1 MTHPKYSHQQLRS
14 KSLARLKQIYSEIGC
29 TLEVNDRRCKD
40 EWRSAIA
47 RYQAAQ
53 LQKIDK
59 QDIAQSEFDQYI
71 ADQAQAVAPEKLT
84 VIEINPHHFEIFA
97 GKQLIAYIS
106 YDSSEFVTQP
116 WVVMISGNEIFRHTT
131 QAQCQRFIHWHYKDN
146 TLPLPLP
153 APIDYPEAPT
163 ITEISFYDQEVSV
176 DGQLIASVSFDHEN
190 YQDLYWRVLVNDTEI
205 FRDTTPERC
214 HSYVKQQ
221 YQQGTLPVQKQ
232 FEEPCTTGNEIMVQI
247 ATECDKYGLELLD
260 NGIYT
265 SDGEKLGEVG
275 CTNGH
280 WWFTSATQAK
290 PEKVFCDSAADAVW
304 LLQIPDGLPTANEYL
319 QYHPLEQL
327 SPGELQG
334 LFEARALV
342 GV

>member
-1 MTHPKYSHQQLRS
+1 MTHVTYTHQQLRC
-14 KSLARLKQIYSEIGC
+14 KSLPQLKRIYSEIGC

-40 EWRSAIA
+40 SWRSAIA
-47 RYQAAQ
+47 RYQASK
-53 LQKIDK
+53 LQKVDE
-59 QDIAQSEFDQYI
+59 QDIAQSEFEQYI
-71 ADQAQAVAPEKLT
+71 ADQAQAIAPEELAIK
-84 VIEINPHHFEIFA
+84 EINPHHFEIFA

-131 QAQCQRFIHWHYKDN
+131 QARCQRFIHWHYKDG

-153 APIDYPEAPT
+153 APNDYPEAPT

-176 DGQLIASVSFDHEN
+176 DGQLVASVSFDQNN
-190 YQDLYWRVLVNDTEI
+190 YQNLYWCVLVNDVEI
-205 FRDTTPERC
+205 FRDITPARC

-221 YQQGTLPVQKQ
+221 YQQGTLLVQVQ

-260 NGIYT
+260 DGIYT

-275 CTNGH
+275 CTDGL
-280 WWFTSATQAK
+280 WWFARVNQKRT
-290 PEKVFCDSAADAVW
+290 FCDSVEDAVW
-304 LLQIPDGLPTANEYL
+304 LLQIPDGLPSTNEYL

-334 LFEARALV
+334 LFEIAELV
-342 GV
+342 AV